1 MNQKQKQINRK
12 LLAEEKDVVR
22 NLEEVY
28 KSSLEEVK
36 KKIVELSQHEDM
48 QSKVYQKKYQQAL
61 YDQLSET
68 VRLLDSGKIKSVDD
82 FLHQTA
88 ETSFIGTLYE
98 LNEDVP
104 LLLPID
110 NKTIAGIVNKKIE
123 GFKFSQRLHKD
134 TKRLARVTVSEISRG
149 LSVGLSY
156 QDMARNISN
165 VFASDFKKAYRIAQ
179 TEGHRIS
186 QETAFDTAKRFR
198 EKGADIVKQWD
209 STMDRKTRPHHV
221 KLDGQT
227 KELDEPFEVEGH
239 KAMYPGAF
247 GIAKEDIR
255 CRCVMVKRA
264 RWILGTDETKFDG
277 EKDKIVKIKAKD
289 YTDFNDKYHSIMT
302 RDSKNDKIKQGRE
315 NFLSQYRESSD
326 TKEAIQYITETLGL
340 EYAEYDKF
348 DIKIANMV
356 NREISKAYDVFGDIH
371 ESGYL
376 NRIMIYPKKT
386 EAYAAY
392 VQKMGVIYMK
402 NVKSKST
409 YQKMKKNAEEQFEIG
424 FWSTSDAEHAIR
436 HELGH
441 AIEHMYTDTDKSKL
455 EKISFLRKGIMKRHG
470 IQKWNMEEDI
480 AIVKKAGEDISYY
493 ALYDDGEFIAECVA
507 EYMAGNP
514 RTIAKKVVEILL
526 S

>member
-1 MNQKQKQINRK
+1 MNQKQKQVNK
-12 LLAEEKDVVR
+12 QLLAEEKDVVR
-22 NLEEVY
+22 NLKDVY
-28 KSSLEEVK
+28 TSALDEVK
-36 KKIVELSQHEDM
+36 KKIAELSQHENM

-68 VRLLDSGKIKSVDD
+68 VKLLDSGKIKNVDD
-82 FLHQTA
+82 FLYKTA

-98 LNEDVP
+98 FNEDVP

-110 NKTIAGIVNKKIE
+110 NKSIAGIVNKKTE
-123 GFKFSQRLHKD
+123 GFKFSQRLHRD
-134 TKRLARVTVSEISRG
+134 TKQLARVTVSEISRG

-264 RWILGTDETKFDG
+264 RWALGTDETKFDG
-277 EKDKIVKIKAKD
+277 EKDKIVKIKVNN
-289 YTDFNDKYHSIMT
+289 F
-302 RDSKNDKIKQGRE
+302 E
-315 NFLSQYRESSD
+315 NFKKQYKMRLYDSNGNELYDYLKSDIIQNVND
-326 TKEAIQYITETLGL
+326 TKQLQKLFTFKIYGKEINPFDRSFEKFSFDTQKEIADGMMYMQENFGMSQIKSKISYARLKGKTGVFTMDSDGKKVIKLSSTLDSSRKKEAYPTI
-340 EYAEYDKF
+340 
-348 DIKIANMV
+348 
-356 NREISKAYDVFGDIH
+356 IH
-371 ESGYL
+371 ELTHDLDSIHYGIAEDIIKTVY
-376 NRIMIYPKKT
+376 KK
-386 EAYAAY
+386 
-392 VQKMGVIYMK
+392 
-402 NVKSKST
+402 
-409 YQKMKKNAEEQFEIG
+409 
-424 FWSTSDAEHAIR
+424 
-436 HELGH
+436 LG
-441 AIEHMYTDTDKSKL
+441 IKRKSKL
-455 EKISFLRKGIMKRHG
+455 DIKYRYEIIGNMNTEYLMSDSELLCSSIEKEACNSSSNLSK
-470 IQKWNMEEDI
+470 
-480 AIVKKAGEDISYY
+480 
-493 ALYDDGEFIAECVA
+493 
-507 EYMAGNP
+507 
-514 RTIAKKVVEILL
+514 EIYLEL
-526 S
+526 QRRIK